1 MELKK
6 LATKPNLIKV
16 IVDKDT
22 IVEAYG
28 EPLEFYMWDRQP
40 LPTYLRLSQLQEDEL
55 AIFEIMKDLVLDE
68 KGNGVLNDGEMLP
81 IEIMVPVIETAL
93 KQLGNKLPQT
103 SAA

>member
-1 MELKK
+1 
-6 LATKPNLIKV
+6 
-16 IVDKDT
+16 
-22 IVEAYG
+22 
-28 EPLEFYMWDRQP
+28 
-40 LPTYLRLSQLQEDEL
+40 
-55 AIFEIMKDLVLDE
+55 MKDLVLDE

>member
-28 EPLEFYMWDRQP
+28 EPLEFYMWDR
-40 LPTYLRLSQLQEDEL
+40 
-55 AIFEIMKDLVLDE
+55 
-68 KGNGVLNDGEMLP
+68 
-81 IEIMVPVIETAL
+81 
-93 KQLGNKLPQT
+93 
-103 SAA
+103 